1 MYFRSPGRRPRRRV
15 QLPSQVGW
23 AGSHR
28 AVCKWYKHHFPLLV
42 LICSN
47 GLARPMGS
55 RGGINRS
62 VCAEKCRR
70 NSGNKLQLFTFC
82 YAERLDAASR
92 LRAWRAVSSS
102 LLVQAER
109 KKWLSPPGR
118 GFDHLFIFHSAQ
130 RPSSIFFFS
139 KRFPQNLQ
147 EALVSVTGPNFQNR
161 IKLLTYFCKTEES
174 WRKTALGAPVGSPRP
189 FLVKGAKDLVPSKF
203 DLLEKIPHCILFIL
217 HLHFL
222 SKKKKSGRYTIHLP
236 NCSCVGLRCSWIEFT
251 RDGKSVC
258 ASRCS
263 RVRVS

>member
-47 GLARPMGS
+47 GLARPTGS

-92 LRAWRAVSSS
+92 LRGLTCSELFFACAGREKEMAFSTRQRIWS
-102 LLVQAER
+102 LVYISLCTTAEQ
-109 KKWLSPPGR
+109 
-118 GFDHLFIFHSAQ
+118 H
-130 RPSSIFFFS
+130 FFF
-139 KRFPQNLQ
+139 
-147 EALVSVTGPNFQNR
+147 FQK
-161 IKLLTYFCKTEES
+161 ISTESSGGFGICDWAKLSE
-174 WRKTALGAPVGSPRP
+174 
-189 FLVKGAKDLVPSKF
+189 
-203 DLLEKIPHCILFIL
+203 
-217 HLHFL
+217 
-222 SKKKKSGRYTIHLP
+222 
-236 NCSCVGLRCSWIEFT
+236 
-251 RDGKSVC
+251 
-258 ASRCS
+258 
-263 RVRVS
+263 